1 MDATILVIFRT
12 GDARS
17 NIGHHNTENFMTWP
31 SQAAQATALT
41 VALPSVT
48 PVVAAS
54 APHHYLEPP
63 VAPHANVPIPHHSP
77 PLSSKLPLQH
87 PAQCAFN
94 ARCAAGA
101 NWDAVAQYVDMS
113 SKLPRFD
120 PPPGG
125 FEPPHDK
132 PGELLQVSV
141 PAHTAGLVLV
151 FETWRAGWRSA
162 SRFKPMRLRVRL

>member
-1 MDATILVIFRT
+1 MPQCR
-12 GDARS
+12 
-17 NIGHHNTENFMTWP
+17 NFTTWQ

-48 PVVAAS
+48 RVVAAS
-54 APHHYLEPP
+54 APALEPP
-63 VAPHANVPIPHHSP
+63 VTPHANVPIPHHSP
-77 PLSSKLPLQH
+77 PLSSKLPLQY
-87 PAQCAFN
+87 PAQCASN

-132 PGELLQVSV
+132 PGELLQVGA
-141 PAHTAGLVLV
+141 PALL
-151 FETWRAGWRSA
+151 GW
-162 SRFKPMRLRVRL
+162 F